1 MGAENYVGGDIKILV
16 KLTANG
22 FDQETG
28 NYEIELHCGNNN
40 PKYFKKK
47 DVKLSSDGN
56 YYLFVNTE
64 GWEPGPMYLVV
75 TAYTVDA
82 DVPTADHI
90 RKEKAVVNLGP
101 LRPLPVKK

>member
-1 MGAENYVGGDIKILV
+1 MGSENYAGGDIKILV
-16 KLTANG
+16 ELTANG
-22 FDQETG
+22 FDQDTG
-28 NYEIELHCGNNN
+28 DYEMELYCGNNN

-56 YYLFVNTE
+56 HYLFVNTE

-82 DVPTADHI
+82 DAPNGR